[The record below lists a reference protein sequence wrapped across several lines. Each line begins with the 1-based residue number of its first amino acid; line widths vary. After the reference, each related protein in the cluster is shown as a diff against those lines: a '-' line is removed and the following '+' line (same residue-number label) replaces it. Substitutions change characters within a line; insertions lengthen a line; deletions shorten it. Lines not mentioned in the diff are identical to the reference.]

1 MAYIQHIDDLT
12 EEQFYDLTH
21 VQQELL
27 HALMFNEIGFG
38 FWFYDEWAIAVHQ
51 DQEGAEVYWQIDIDA
66 SWTEARDL
74 VNEVYRQVYKLTS
87 CSCEH
92 DCCGHSF
99 LSGVNTAKLYERE
112 DGYQSFIIRE
122 RWGVNV

>member
-1 MAYIQHIDDLT
+1 MAYIQHLDDLT

-27 HALMFNEIGFG
+27 HALTFNEIGFA
-38 FWFYDEWAIAVHQ
+38 FWFYDEWATAVHR
-51 DQEGAEVYWQIDIDA
+51 DHEGAEVFWQIDIDA
-66 SWTEARDL
+66 PWTEARDL
-74 VNEVYRQVYKLTS
+74 VNKVYRQVYELTH
-87 CSCEH
+87 CSCAH

-99 LSGVNTAKLYERE
+99 LSGINTAKLYERE
-112 DGYQSFIIRE
+112 DGYQSYIIRE